1 MRVLTERSL
10 LLMTTSSYMPGTD
23 NVKADLLD
31 HLANT
36 LPTYA
41 SLLMISDEDVAS
53 LKTDALAFRYSLLTL
68 GEIQASSQIG
78 APIKIFYAMGVA
90 GVANDRLFLP
100 CRNPLQR
107 RSAPALS
114 LNCQR

>member
-68 GEIQASSQIG
+68 GEIQASSQNWG
-78 APIKIFYAMGVA
+78 ADKNILRDG
-90 GVANDRLFLP
+90 G
-100 CRNPLQR
+100 
-107 RSAPALS
+107 SGS
-114 LNCQR
+114 GE